1 MLLFRWPEQQPK
13 GEITFFARGTLASG
27 SRELVSARQQM
38 IGGLTKAPVF
48 NLRRV
53 SCEEPR
59 SFNSLHRLFSEG
71 VSLFRAGT
79 MKLRFIVPGRVHP
92 LESTAVISN
101 SIIPAGGIKYRPLK
115 GFP

>member
-1 MLLFRWPEQQPK
+1 
-13 GEITFFARGTLASG
+13 
-27 SRELVSARQQM
+27 
-38 IGGLTKAPVF
+38 VF
-48 NLRRV
+48 NLGAFPVRRREV
-53 SCEEPR
+53 SIRCTGC
-59 SFNSLHRLFSEG
+59 LVEG